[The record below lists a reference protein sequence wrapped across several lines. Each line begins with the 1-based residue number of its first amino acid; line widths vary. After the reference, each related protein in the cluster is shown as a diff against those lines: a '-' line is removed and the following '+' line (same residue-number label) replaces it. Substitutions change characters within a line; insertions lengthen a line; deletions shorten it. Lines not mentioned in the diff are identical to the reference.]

1 MTMFWNKA
9 LHMDPHVSHLVRPV
23 TEYSATQGSSNFSDQ
38 HFSGMDTT
46 RLLFALKQ
54 GPRSLENPI
63 REFLAFAHY
72 SDLPDI
78 ILIEI
83 FCDGINQPLR
93 SQLRREGPRSSL
105 SCFLDFA
112 LLTVGSLFTV
122 GVADEDRDTAS
133 MTEMVDAPECAH
145 KMATTTPRHVSAASH
160 ESIQVKVDVK
170 EPSQVTVDVKEPS
183 KVSVD
188 VNEPSQVTIDHHKS
202 SHVSAH
208 RHKSSHVSAHRH
220 ESSQVTVDRRESS
233 QVTFDRRES
242 SQVTADVKRPR
253 QVTAIVKEPSQAT
266 VDRHESIHLTADQL
280 ESHHVT
286 ADQPVTPR
294 HS

>member
-1 MTMFWNKA
+1 MSQNKA
-9 LHMDPHVSHLVRPV
+9 LHMDPHVSRLVRPV
-23 TEYSATQGSSNFSDQ
+23 TEYLAIQGSSSLSNR
-38 HFSGMDTT
+38 HLSGMDTT
-46 RLLFALKQ
+46 RILFALKQ
-54 GPRSLENPI
+54 GPRSLENHI
-63 REFLAFAHY
+63 REFLVFAHY

-93 SQLRREGPRSSL
+93 SQLRREGPQSSL

-122 GVADEDRDTAS
+122 GVADEDRDAAS
-133 MTEMVDAPECAH
+133 MTEMADAPEHAH
-145 KMATTTPRHVSAASH
+145 KMAATAEPVHKMVATTTHRHVSAASH

-170 EPSQVTVDVKEPS
+170 EPSQVTVDVKELS

-188 VNEPSQVTIDHHKS
+188 VNEPSQVTIDRHKS

-208 RHKSSHVSAHRH
+208 RHKSSHVSADCH

-233 QVTFDRRES
+233 QATVDLRKSIQAAVDLRES
-242 SQVTADVKRPR
+242 
-253 QVTAIVKEPSQAT
+253 SQAT
-266 VDRHESIHLTADQL
+266 VDLREPS
-280 ESHHVT
+280 
-286 ADQPVTPR
+286 
-294 HS
+294 